1 MKKRH
6 NVNFYVPKKD
16 QDQYEDVLTAIS
28 QGNKSKYILD
38 LIKKDFIFRGLMKS
52 DGTFDQLG
60 IAMTRATP
68 RQIQMECDRRGWD
81 VQIPLKDRGR

>member
-38 LIKKDFIFRGLMKS
+38 LIKKED
-52 DGTFDQLG
+52 T
-60 IAMTRATP
+60 
-68 RQIQMECDRRGWD
+68 
-81 VQIPLKDRGR
+81 